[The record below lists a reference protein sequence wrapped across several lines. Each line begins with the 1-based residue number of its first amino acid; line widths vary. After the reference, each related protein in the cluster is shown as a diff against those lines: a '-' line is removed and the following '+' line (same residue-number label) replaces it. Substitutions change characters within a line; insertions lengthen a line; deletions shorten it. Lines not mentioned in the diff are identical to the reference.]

1 MGQGWEEVCGI
12 GGSVREWSRNIV
24 ATSERMK
31 TGVNGMIEG
40 YSTVRVYGTGDKNG
54 CGVNDAAS

>member
-1 MGQGWEEVCGI
+1 MGQGCHQLCGI
-12 GGSVREWSRNIV
+12 EGGVRKWSRNII

>member
-1 MGQGWEEVCGI
+1 MCGI
-12 GGSVREWSRNIV
+12 EGGVRKWSRNII